1 MDAFALQRHVVAEY
15 ANYASSFVRIANERL
30 RWRVEEKLATGLLWP
45 EAPQV
50 TSSPPQRTNPT
61 GSLVSWRIL

>member
-1 MDAFALQRHVVAEY
+1 MDAFAQQRHVVAEY

-30 RWRVEEKLATGLLWP
+30 RWWVEEKLAAGLFWP

-50 TSSPPQRTNPT
+50 TSSPPQRTNPM
-61 GSLVSWRIL
+61 GSLVSRGIL